1 MSLLENIHRPEDV
14 RRLDADQLDLLAA
27 ELRQEIIEVCA
38 RNGGHL
44 GASIGTV
51 ELCIALHRV
60 FESPK
65 DALVFDVGHQA
76 YVHKLLTGRREAF
89 QMLRK
94 EDGVSGFLNRKE
106 SEHDWFGAGHASTSI
121 SASLGILEGKR
132 VRGEPGRAVAI
143 IGDGAMTGGMAF
155 EGLFNAGAQ
164 TLDSGL
170 IVVLNDNDM
179 SIAPNVGA
187 MSTWLSKKLTVGNT
201 YLGLRQGIKDALK
214 GIPQG
219 ERIKGMLK
227 HAVEGT
233 KALLTPG
240 ILFEGLGFA
249 YMGPLDGHDIN
260 AMEQAFAAAKNLQEP
275 VLIHVR
281 TVKGKGYAPAER
293 DRLCM
298 HGVGAFEMDKKGE
311 PVAKTGRG
319 GPAKYQD
326 VFAEALIREA
336 TRDDRIV
343 GITAAMPDGT
353 SLGKFASAHPHRF
366 YDVGIA
372 EEHAVTFAAGLA
384 AAGAKPVCAIYST
397 FLQRALDQI
406 IHDVAL
412 QELPVTFAMDRAGLV
427 GADGATHQGAFDIAY
442 LRMIPNMVVM
452 APCNENE
459 LAGALATAL
468 DHDGPAAFRYPRG
481 TGPGVAIESNPQAWP
496 LGKGR
501 WLRTTEAPE
510 VTILALGTFSPI
522 AVKAAETLEAEGILV
537 DVADMRFAKPL
548 DEELLLAAAQHSKL
562 LVTLE
567 EGCLAGGF
575 GSAVL
580 EHLNAHGLSTPV
592 RRLGLP
598 DTFVEHGDP
607 VVQYARVGLDQEGI
621 AAVCREVRRSAVI
634 TSDSEQT
641 EQ

>member
-201 YLGLRQGIKDALK
+201 YLGLRQGIKDALR

-384 AAGAKPVCAIYST
+384 AAGAKPV
-397 FLQRALDQI
+397 
-406 IHDVAL
+406 
-412 QELPVTFAMDRAGLV
+412 
-427 GADGATHQGAFDIAY
+427 
-442 LRMIPNMVVM
+442 
-452 APCNENE
+452 
-459 LAGALATAL
+459 
-468 DHDGPAAFRYPRG
+468 
-481 TGPGVAIESNPQAWP
+481 
-496 LGKGR
+496 
-501 WLRTTEAPE
+501 
-510 VTILALGTFSPI
+510 
-522 AVKAAETLEAEGILV
+522 
-537 DVADMRFAKPL
+537 
-548 DEELLLAAAQHSKL
+548 
-562 LVTLE
+562 
-567 EGCLAGGF
+567 
-575 GSAVL
+575 
-580 EHLNAHGLSTPV
+580 
-592 RRLGLP
+592 
-598 DTFVEHGDP
+598 
-607 VVQYARVGLDQEGI
+607 
-621 AAVCREVRRSAVI
+621 
-634 TSDSEQT
+634 
-641 EQ
+641 

>member
-1 MSLLENIHRPEDV
+1 MSLLDQIKGPDDL
-14 RRLDADQLDLLAA
+14 RRLPEDQLDLLAA
-27 ELRQEIIEVCA
+27 ELRREIIEVCA

-60 FESPK
+60 FESPE

-76 YVHKLLTGRREAF
+76 YVHKLLTGRRESF

-94 EDGVSGFLNRKE
+94 EGGTSGFLNRKE
-106 SEHDWFGAGHASTSI
+106 SEHDWFGAGHASTAI
-121 SASLGILEGKR
+121 SAGLGILEGKR
-132 VRGEPGRAVAI
+132 VKGEAGRAVAI
-143 IGDGAMTGGMAF
+143 VGDGAMTGGMAF

-214 GIPQG
+214 GMPQG

-249 YMGPLDGHDIN
+249 YMGPLDGHDIG
-260 AMEQAFAAAKNLQEP
+260 AMEEAFAAAKSLREP

-298 HGVGAFEMDKKGE
+298 HGVGAFEMDHDGE
-311 PVAKTGRG
+311 PIVKASRG

-326 VFAEALIREA
+326 VFARALIQEA
-336 TRDDRIV
+336 DRDERIV

-353 SLGKFASAHPHRF
+353 SLGKFASAHPDRF

-459 LAGALATAL
+459 LVGALATAL

-481 TGPGVAIESNPQAWP
+481 TGPGVAIDSNPQTWP

-501 WLRTTEAPE
+501 WLRATEAPE
-510 VTILALGTFSPI
+510 VTILALGTFTET
-522 AVKAAETLEAEGILV
+522 ALAAAKDLEAEGLLV
-537 DVADMRFAKPL
+537 DVADMRFAKPI
-548 DEELLLAAAQHSKL
+548 DEELILAAAQNCKRL
-562 LVTLE
+562 ITIE

-580 EHLNAHGLSTPV
+580 ELLNSHGIQIPV
-592 RRLGLP
+592 QRLGIP
-598 DTFVEHGDP
+598 DTFIEHGDP
-607 VVQYARVGLDQEGI
+607 KVQYARMGLDRSGI
-621 AAVCREVRRSAVI
+621 AAACREEEA
-634 TSDSEQT
+634 TDTDPLHPEQA
-641 EQ
+641 QR